1 MGKITI
7 INKNIEINK
16 NHIDNYQLESEVG
29 TKRMKENFHKN
40 AVTQRN
46 IYVSSQ
52 QEKFEEYKKQVYKE
66 MKCRFNK
73 YNPIN
78 KDKIYK
84 EEKENLDKFKE
95 IIIFNNKLV
104 NSFNKLGLL
113 AIISDIKEDKDISL
127 DDINKSIKEFIE
139 SLQRIGVN
147 LTKDDFNYSMFTY
160 NYMVEFFKDN
170 NSNLKEIFESIYW
183 ECPDFLKHLKLNLWF
198 ILDKYKKEIDNYTE
212 KYRIELLKNNNI
224 SFDRMIPEYYDR
236 LLKLDVSIKRD
247 EYSNLQLF
255 LNKKRNISDYLDD
268 SNVRKNN
275 FNSLLLNEEFDKL
288 SEANKNKF
296 YFEILDLSK
305 TLSMLKLYYRYEF
318 IIKDIQEKF
327 SKRVENKNVY
337 ENKLKEIKKEE
348 SKRKKIFSNYLKG
361 NGIGFLAKKDDK
373 KISSSKL
380 EMNEQIIKL
389 YNLYAELHDLEIVY
403 NINKNLS
410 DISSLYDLFMLAY
423 SSYFYLEKIFID
435 KFSED
440 DNFIFSDELNKYF
453 EFIYNPDNEF
463 LTKIN
468 GFVAYDIADIISDK
482 YKLFEI
488 NVDKDSIMKD
498 SIDSTIDTVNF
509 IKLIKDISD
518 SNLSLYEINFIVKYK
533 EFDEIDVDLVETVE
547 LLNELN

>member
-127 DDINKSIKEFIE
+127 DDINKSIKEFIN
-139 SLQRIGVN
+139 SLKIIGIS

-236 LLKLDVSIKRD
+236 LLKLDVSIRRD

-380 EMNEQIIKL
+380 EMNEQITKL

-410 DISSLYDLFMLAY
+410 DVSSLYDLFMLAY

-547 LLNELN
+547 LLNE

>member
-84 EEKENLDKFKE
+84 EEKENLYKFKE

-127 DDINKSIKEFIE
+127 DDINKSIKEFIN
-139 SLQRIGVN
+139 SLKIIGIS

-183 ECPDFLKHLKLNLWF
+183 ECPDFLKHLKLNLWS

-236 LLKLDVSIKRD
+236 LLKLDVSIRRD

-410 DISSLYDLFMLAY
+410 DVSSLYDLFMLAY

-468 GFVAYDIADIISDK
+468 GFVAYDMADIISDK

-518 SNLSLYEINFIVKYK
+518 SNLSLYEIYFIVKYK

-547 LLNELN
+547 LLNE

>member
-1 MGKITI
+1 M
-7 INKNIEINK
+7 
-16 NHIDNYQLESEVG
+16 
-29 TKRMKENFHKN
+29 
-40 AVTQRN
+40 
-46 IYVSSQ
+46 
-52 QEKFEEYKKQVYKE
+52 
-66 MKCRFNK
+66 
-73 YNPIN
+73 
-78 KDKIYK
+78 
-84 EEKENLDKFKE
+84 
-95 IIIFNNKLV
+95 
-104 NSFNKLGLL
+104 
-113 AIISDIKEDKDISL
+113 
-127 DDINKSIKEFIE
+127 
-139 SLQRIGVN
+139 
-147 LTKDDFNYSMFTY
+147 
-160 NYMVEFFKDN
+160 
-170 NSNLKEIFESIYW
+170 
-183 ECPDFLKHLKLNLWF
+183 
-198 ILDKYKKEIDNYTE
+198 
-212 KYRIELLKNNNI
+212 
-224 SFDRMIPEYYDR
+224 
-236 LLKLDVSIKRD
+236 
-247 EYSNLQLF
+247 
-255 LNKKRNISDYLDD
+255 
-268 SNVRKNN
+268 
-275 FNSLLLNEEFDKL
+275 
-288 SEANKNKF
+288 
-296 YFEILDLSK
+296 EILDLSK

-410 DISSLYDLFMLAY
+410 DVSSLYDLFMLAY

>member
-127 DDINKSIKEFIE
+127 DDINKSIKEFIN
-139 SLQRIGVN
+139 SLKIIGIS

-183 ECPDFLKHLKLNLWF
+183 ECPDFLKHLKLNLWS

-236 LLKLDVSIKRD
+236 LLKLDVSIRRD

-389 YNLYAELHDLEIVY
+389 YNLYTELHDLEIVY

-410 DISSLYDLFMLAY
+410 DVSSLYDLFMLAY

-518 SNLSLYEINFIVKYK
+518 SNLSLYEINFIVKFK
-533 EFDEIDVDLVETVE
+533 DFDEINVDLVETVE
-547 LLNELN
+547 LLNE

>member
-183 ECPDFLKHLKLNLWF
+183 ECPDFLKHLKLNLWS

-236 LLKLDVSIKRD
+236 LLKLDVSIRRD

-440 DNFIFSDELNKYF
+440 DNFIFSNELNKYF

>member
-127 DDINKSIKEFIE
+127 DDINKSIKEFIN
-139 SLQRIGVN
+139 SLKIIGIS

-236 LLKLDVSIKRD
+236 LLKLDVSIRRD

-435 KFSED
+435 NFSED

-518 SNLSLYEINFIVKYK
+518 SNLSLYEIYFIVKYK

-547 LLNELN
+547 LLNE

>member
-127 DDINKSIKEFIE
+127 DDINKSIKEFIN
-139 SLQRIGVN
+139 SLKIIGIS

-183 ECPDFLKHLKLNLWF
+183 ECPDFLKHLKLNLWS

-236 LLKLDVSIKRD
+236 LLKLDVSIRRD

-389 YNLYAELHDLEIVY
+389 YNLYTELHDLEIVY

-410 DISSLYDLFMLAY
+410 DVSSLYDLFMLAY

>member
-127 DDINKSIKEFIE
+127 DDINKSIKEFIN
-139 SLQRIGVN
+139 SLKIIGIS

-183 ECPDFLKHLKLNLWF
+183 ECPDFLKHLKLNLWS

-236 LLKLDVSIKRD
+236 LLKLDVSIRRD

-410 DISSLYDLFMLAY
+410 DVSSLYDLFMLAY

>member
-183 ECPDFLKHLKLNLWF
+183 ECRDFLKHLKLNLWF

-236 LLKLDVSIKRD
+236 LLKLDVSIRRD

>member
-127 DDINKSIKEFIE
+127 DDINKSIKEFIN
-139 SLQRIGVN
+139 SLKIIGVN

-183 ECPDFLKHLKLNLWF
+183 ECPDFLKHLKLNLWS

-236 LLKLDVSIKRD
+236 LLKLDVSIRRD

-389 YNLYAELHDLEIVY
+389 YNLYTELHDLEIVY

-410 DISSLYDLFMLAY
+410 DVSSLYDLFMLAY

-518 SNLSLYEINFIVKYK
+518 SNLSLYEINFIVKFK
-533 EFDEIDVDLVETVE
+533 DFDEINVDLVETVE
-547 LLNELN
+547 LLNE

>member
-127 DDINKSIKEFIE
+127 DDINKSIKEFIN
-139 SLQRIGVN
+139 SLKIIGIS

-236 LLKLDVSIKRD
+236 LLKLDVSIRRD

-440 DNFIFSDELNKYF
+440 DNFIFSNELNKYF

-468 GFVAYDIADIISDK
+468 GFVAYEIADIISDK

>member
-127 DDINKSIKEFIE
+127 DDINKSIKEFIN
-139 SLQRIGVN
+139 SLKIIGIS

-183 ECPDFLKHLKLNLWF
+183 ECPDFLKHLKLNLWS

-236 LLKLDVSIKRD
+236 LLKLDVSIRRD

-389 YNLYAELHDLEIVY
+389 YNLYTELHDLEIVY

-410 DISSLYDLFMLAY
+410 DVSSLYDLFMLAY

-440 DNFIFSDELNKYF
+440 DNFIFSNELNKYF

>member
-236 LLKLDVSIKRD
+236 LLKLDVSIRRD

-440 DNFIFSDELNKYF
+440 DNFIFSNELNKYF

-468 GFVAYDIADIISDK
+468 GFVAYEIADIISDK